1 MQKMIWTPRES
12 VLLLLVH
19 STMHLP
25 TISVGI
31 GNTPGENA
39 NRAIGRIYSKY
50 SRSTAAAGF
59 K

>member
-1 MQKMIWTPRES
+1 MIWTPRES